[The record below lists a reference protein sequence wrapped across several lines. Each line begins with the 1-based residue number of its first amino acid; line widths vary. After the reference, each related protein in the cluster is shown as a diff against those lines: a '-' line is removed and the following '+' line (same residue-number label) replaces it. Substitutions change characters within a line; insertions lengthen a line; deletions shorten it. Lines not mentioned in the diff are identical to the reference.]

1 MLLMKPADFAAGLAA
16 VLVAW
21 TLTSDVDL
29 VACCAEFGTL
39 GHVGKFR
46 CVCSSEVMLKVV
58 DSSRVLLYV
67 V

>member
-1 MLLMKPADFAAGLAA
+1 MKPTDFAAGIVAF
-16 VLVAW
+16 LVTW

-29 VACCAEFGTL
+29 VAFSAEFGTL
-39 GHVGKFR
+39 GHSGKLR